1 MRQKYRRGAGG
12 ATNIIV
18 HRIRHSNLASTC
30 KEAPSRLL
38 FARRRSV
45 RHCSIGAWA
54 PQPRGLQGTRPRL
67 TILVYLHT
75 RSPLGRRGR
84 TRETPRARVRRPPAP
99 RGPVESSRAALAG
112 FGRGGQPAPA
122 PPLPPG
128 RGRHTSYNG
137 RELSFNKNRF
147 TEHATSHNSL
157 TTRTPALPCSRARAA
172 TGRPRGSA

>member
-99 RGPVESSRAALAG
+99 RGPVESSRPGSGAAAS
-112 FGRGGQPAPA
+112 RPPPRRYPPGGADIQVTTVVNSVLTRTDLQNIAQLLDNSNSGSAARPAP
-122 PPLPPG
+122 
-128 RGRHTSYNG
+128 
-137 RELSFNKNRF
+137 
-147 TEHATSHNSL
+147 
-157 TTRTPALPCSRARAA
+157 A
-172 TGRPRGSA
+172 TGRPPA

>member
-128 RGRHTSYNG
+128 GADIQVT
-137 RELSFNKNRF
+137 
-147 TEHATSHNSL
+147 TVVNSVL
-157 TTRTPALPCSRARAA
+157 TRTDLQNIAQLLDNSNSGSAVLSARAA

>member
-54 PQPRGLQGTRPRL
+54 PQPRGLHTSTIDDPDTPGARSAAEAAHERRRAHVCAVLPRPGDRSSR
-67 TILVYLHT
+67 VAP
-75 RSPLGRRGR
+75 RSPGSG
-84 TRETPRARVRRPPAP
+84 AAASRPPP
-99 RGPVESSRAALAG
+99 RRY
-112 FGRGGQPAPA
+112 
-122 PPLPPG
+122 PPG
-128 RGRHTSYNG
+128 GADIQVT
-137 RELSFNKNRF
+137 
-147 TEHATSHNSL
+147 TVVNSVL
-157 TTRTPALPCSRARAA
+157 TRTDLQNIAQLLDNSNS
-172 TGRPRGSA
+172 GSAARPARRYRPSARLGLTG

>member
-1 MRQKYRRGAGG
+1 
-12 ATNIIV
+12 
-18 HRIRHSNLASTC
+18 
-30 KEAPSRLL
+30 
-38 FARRRSV
+38 
-45 RHCSIGAWA
+45 
-54 PQPRGLQGTRPRL
+54 L

-147 TEHATSHNSL
+147 TEHR
-157 TTRTPALPCSRARAA
+157 TTPWQLELRLCCSARA
-172 TGRPRGSA
+172 GYRPSAGGSAWQVEAPRRYLTEAPYGVARGGRGGRYCLL

>member
-54 PQPRGLQGTRPRL
+54 PQARGLQGTRPRFWYIFTPGARSAAEAAHERRRAHVCAVL
-67 TILVYLHT
+67 PRPGDRSSRVAP
-75 RSPLGRRGR
+75 RSPGSG
-84 TRETPRARVRRPPAP
+84 AAASRPPP
-99 RGPVESSRAALAG
+99 RRY
-112 FGRGGQPAPA
+112 
-122 PPLPPG
+122 PPG
-128 RGRHTSYNG
+128 GADIQVT
-137 RELSFNKNRF
+137 
-147 TEHATSHNSL
+147 TVVNSVL
-157 TTRTPALPCSRARAA
+157 TRTDLQNIAQLLDNSNSHRLCCARPRAA
-172 TGRPRGSA
+172 TG